1 LFVIFFSLV
10 LSSHKIKYMLHPTL
24 PQTMTKENLAVWI
37 RQNSI
42 EGKNHVVEIEYT
54 EKEIQEFEHK
64 SSAAARAIDKLEA
77 QLKKI
82 TEYFK
87 KGTQEPIDEKIYP
100 TKGIE
105 VLKANRKYAD
115 DEIEKGFREETTV
128 LFGIPYPEKKQVIFV
143 DIEGI
148 EFTQYTRNMT
158 KEEAIGHTTLFSEDE
173 KAATRSVTF
182 GSVTITPD
190 DLDFLDEK

>member
-1 LFVIFFSLV
+1 
-10 LSSHKIKYMLHPTL
+10 MLHPTL

-37 RQNSI
+37 RQNSV
-42 EGKNHVVEIEYT
+42 EGKNHVVEVEYT

-87 KGTQEPIDEKIYP
+87 KGISEPIDEKIYP

-105 VLKANRKYAD
+105 VLKSNRKFAD
-115 DEIEKGFREETTV
+115 DCIERGFWEDTTV
-128 LFGIPYPEKKQVIFV
+128 LFGIPYPEKKQVVYV
-143 DIEGI
+143 DIEGNDFP
-148 EFTQYTRNMT
+148 EYTRNMT
-158 KEEAIGHTTLFSEDE
+158 KEESIGHATMFSADE
-173 KAATRSVTF
+173 QAAIKSVTF
-182 GSVTITPD
+182 GGVKLVPD
-190 DLDFLDEK
+190 DEANSTLDFLDGK